1 MKHQNQKVKLA
12 VTSLLAFL
20 LMLTLS
26 VSAVVMLTAELR
38 HHANAIA
45 SGSPLIIISSMH
57 TYGPGIIVGAF
68 SGALLFLLYF
78 MYRCVFQT
86 ETLFFKRS
94 EKILAS
100 LASIGLV
107 VIFVGSHLI
116 TSHWQS
122 KADTAGFV
130 PCPAM
135 TLLSN
140 RVTME
145 VWVRDE
151 ALCYDGDVRRI
162 LRRGTKDETTQVA
175 QYLSV
180 KEKQQQARQKFLK
193 QETPSKNRG

>member
-1 MKHQNQKVKLA
+1 
-12 VTSLLAFL
+12 
-20 LMLTLS
+20 MLT
-26 VSAVVMLTAELR
+26 TGWR
-38 HHANAIA
+38 QHANAIA
-45 SGSPLIIISSMH
+45 SESPLIIISSMH

-86 ETLFFKRS
+86 ETPFFKRA

-100 LASIGLV
+100 FALAGLLV
-107 VIFVGSHLI
+107 MFVGSHII

-122 KADTAGFV
+122 KADAAGFA

-140 RVTME
+140 RVTMD

-151 ALCYDGDVRRI
+151 VLCHDSDVRRI
-162 LRRGTKDETTQVA
+162 LSRGTKSEMARVEQHLQVK
-175 QYLSV
+175 Q
-180 KEKQQQARQKFLK
+180 KQQQARQQFLK
-193 QETPSKNRG
+193 QEAQIKDGG